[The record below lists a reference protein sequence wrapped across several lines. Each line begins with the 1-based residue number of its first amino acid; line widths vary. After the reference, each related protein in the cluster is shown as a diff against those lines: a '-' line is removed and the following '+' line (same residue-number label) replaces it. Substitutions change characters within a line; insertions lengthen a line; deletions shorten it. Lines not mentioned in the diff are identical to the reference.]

1 MNVADTSVKN
11 EPYGGF
17 DSVIFC
23 ARTLALAVLYVADLG
38 LVRLGSFS
46 SIFFCVYMICFVP
59 FSLRWMRSAG
69 L

>member
-23 ARTLALAVLYVADLG
+23 TRTLALAVLYVADLR
-38 LVRLGSFS
+38 LVRLGSFG
-46 SIFFCVYMICFVP
+46 SIFFV
-59 FSLRWMRSAG
+59 ST
-69 L
+69 